1 MIVKHDETWKSFK
14 FVLTTDLISGIYLNT
29 HLKKKQNTGFWDER
43 IRGAEMLT
51 YFWVLGL
58 ISAAVC

>member
-29 HLKKKQNTGFWDER
+29 HLKNKNKTLASETRESEVQR
-43 IRGAEMLT
+43 CS
-51 YFWVLGL
+51 L
-58 ISAAVC
+58 ISEF